1 MSEGITEP
9 TENQE
14 ATATEPNLADEVEKW
29 KSLSK
34 KNEARAKENAEKAK
48 RLDDI
53 EASSKSELEKLTDR
67 LTKAEQETAQVPARV
82 AAELK
87 THLVALGVVAKE
99 DEVLLTA
106 ADPESLLA
114 QVKRLNDRATDR
126 RKNGNYVSR
135 EGQATNP
142 PADDERAFARQLF
155 SGN

>member
-1 MSEGITEP
+1 MSETVTEP
-9 TENQE
+9 TEGQE
-14 ATATEPNLADEVEKW
+14 AAATEPDLTAELEKW

-34 KNEARAKENAEKAK
+34 KNEARAKENADKAK
-48 RLDDI
+48 RLDEI

-67 LTKAEQETAQVPARV
+67 LTKAEQEAAQVPAKV
-82 AAELK
+82 AADLK
-87 THLVALGVVAKE
+87 THLVTLGVVAKE

-106 ADPESLLA
+106 ADPEALLA
-114 QVKRLNDRATDR
+114 QVNRLNERATDR
-126 RKNGNYVSR
+126 RKNGNHVPR